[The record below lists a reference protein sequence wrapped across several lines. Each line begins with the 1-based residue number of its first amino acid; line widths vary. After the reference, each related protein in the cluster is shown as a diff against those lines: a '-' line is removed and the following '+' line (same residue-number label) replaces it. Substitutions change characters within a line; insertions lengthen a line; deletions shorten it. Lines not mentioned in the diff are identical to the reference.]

1 MGMTDQV
8 LQQAFGESNV
18 QANGIPMLFVHMIPR
33 ENGIGVLFPEGQ
45 GPFRIAFGVES
56 IRFHQIGEHK
66 NLSQGPKS
74 QGILVK
80 RQILGTVRET

>member
-1 MGMTDQV
+1 MGVADQV
-8 LQQAFGESNV
+8 LQQAFGELSV

-33 ENGIGVLFPEGQ
+33 EDGVGVTFPEGQ
-45 GPFRIAFGVES
+45 GPIRVAFGVES

-66 NLSQGPKS
+66 NLTQGPKS

-80 RQILGTVRET
+80 RQILGTVLET